1 MKADILLLER
11 NCPHCG
17 VIKVHLD
24 MAAVSDDEFRGED
37 GQELFVFS
45 SQSNAASK
53 HLLQKFGIGGRVLPL
68 MVVHDGTILTK
79 TKDIASHLIEQGMS
93 PNK

>member
-1 MKADILLLER
+1 MKADILFLER

-17 VIKVHLD
+17 TIKARLSLE
-24 MAAVSDDEFRGED
+24 AVSDDDFKGKD

-53 HLLQKFGIGGRVLPL
+53 HLLEKFLLEGRAMPVF
-68 MVVHDGTILTK
+68 VTHDGAVLTK
-79 TKDIASHLIEQGMS
+79 TKDIIHHLDEQGMS
-93 PNK
+93 AK

>member
-1 MKADILLLER
+1 MKADILFLER

-17 VIKVHLD
+17 VVMTHLSLE
-24 MAAVSDDEFRGED
+24 AVSDDGFKGKD

-53 HLLQKFGIGGRVLPL
+53 HLLQKFGIGGRVMPL
-68 MVVHDGTILTK
+68 MVLHDGTVLPK
-79 TKDIASHLIEQGMS
+79 TKDIVTYLVEQGMS
-93 PNK
+93 LKK